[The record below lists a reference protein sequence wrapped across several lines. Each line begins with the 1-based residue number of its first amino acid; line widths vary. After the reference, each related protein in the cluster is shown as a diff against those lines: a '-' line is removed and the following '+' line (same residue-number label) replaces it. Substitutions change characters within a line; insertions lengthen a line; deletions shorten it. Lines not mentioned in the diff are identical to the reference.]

1 MNKNKNS
8 DYNIIFENPNLLNYF
23 TVGSIFDTSQVQL
36 FENEEISLVK
46 ELIDRGDE
54 VEIRM
59 VPADKK
65 MLAKNVL

>member
-1 MNKNKNS
+1 MEQRLQMKQK
-8 DYNIIFENPNLLNYF
+8 IFL
-23 TVGSIFDTSQVQL
+23 TD
-36 FENEEISLVK
+36 EEISLVK
-46 ELIDRGDE
+46 ELIERGDE